1 MKKYLGPIIVV
12 VAVIVIIGLFMIGP
26 YNRLVGLEEEADKSL
41 SNIDNQLQRRVDLI
55 PNLVDTVKG
64 YTKHEEKVFKD
75 VSDARSKLAG
85 ANTPEE
91 KAEANGEVNSALSRL
106 LAISENY
113 PDLKADKQFTGLRDE
128 LAGTEN
134 RIAVARKDYNE
145 SINEYN
151 QATRRFPSSIVADY
165 LILIRKNISKLKVK
179 LKMHQKLT
187 LAETN
192 LNEINF

>member
-1 MKKYLGPIIVV
+1 MKKYLGPIIAV
-12 VAVIVIIGLFMIGP
+12 VAVIVILGVIMIGP

-85 ANTPEE
+85 ANSPEE
-91 KAEANGEVNSALSRL
+91 KAAANGEVNSALSRL
-106 LAISENY
+106 IAISENY

-134 RIAVARKDYNE
+134 RIAVVRKDYNE

-151 QATRRFPSSIVADY
+151 QATRRFPSSIVAGLFNFDKKEY
-165 LILIRKNISKLKVK
+165 FQAKGEAKYAPKVDFGGD
-179 LKMHQKLT
+179 
-187 LAETN
+187 ES
-192 LNEINF
+192 

>member
-151 QATRRFPSSIVADY
+151 QATRRFPSSIVAGLFNFDKKEY
-165 LILIRKNISKLKVK
+165 FQAKGEAKDAPKVYFGGD
-179 LKMHQKLT
+179 
-187 LAETN
+187 ES
-192 LNEINF
+192 

>member
-1 MKKYLGPIIVV
+1 MKKYLGPIIAV
-12 VAVIVIIGLFMIGP
+12 VAVIVIVGLIMIGP
-26 YNRLVGLEEEADKSL
+26 YNRLVGLEEESDKSL

-55 PNLVDTVKG
+55 PNLVSTVKG

-85 ANTPEE
+85 AKSPQD
-91 KAEANGEVNSALSRL
+91 KAEANGEVNSSLSRL
-106 LAISENY
+106 IAISEKY

-145 SINEYN
+145 SINQYN
-151 QATRRFPSSIVADY
+151 RATRSFPSSIVAG
-165 LILIRKNISKLKVK
+165 LF
-179 LKMHQKLT
+179 
-187 LAETN
+187 
-192 LNEINF
+192 NFDKKEYFQAKGEAKEAPQVDFGGADS

>member
-12 VAVIVIIGLFMIGP
+12 LAVIVIIGLFMIGP

-85 ANTPEE
+85 CEYARR
-91 KAEANGEVNSALSRL
+91 KSR
-106 LAISENY
+106 
-113 PDLKADKQFTGLRDE
+113 
-128 LAGTEN
+128 
-134 RIAVARKDYNE
+134 
-145 SINEYN
+145 
-151 QATRRFPSSIVADY
+151 
-165 LILIRKNISKLKVK
+165 SKW
-179 LKMHQKLT
+179 
-187 LAETN
+187 
-192 LNEINF
+192 

>member
-1 MKKYLGPIIVV
+1 MFVSVFFAYIWYLLYNKEDNLFINRKETFNEKYLGPIIVV

-91 KAEANGEVNSALSRL
+91 KQ
-106 LAISENY
+106 
-113 PDLKADKQFTGLRDE
+113 KQMEKL
-128 LAGTEN
+128 
-134 RIAVARKDYNE
+134 
-145 SINEYN
+145 
-151 QATRRFPSSIVADY
+151 IV
-165 LILIRKNISKLKVK
+165 R
-179 LKMHQKLT
+179 
-187 LAETN
+187 
-192 LNEINF
+192 

>member
-1 MKKYLGPIIVV
+1 MKKYLAPIITV
-12 VAVIVIIGLFMIGP
+12 VAVFVILGLIMIGP

-85 ANTPEE
+85 ANTPQE

-106 LAISENY
+106 I
-113 PDLKADKQFTGLRDE
+113 G
-128 LAGTEN
+128 
-134 RIAVARKDYNE
+134 
-145 SINEYN
+145 
-151 QATRRFPSSIVADY
+151 
-165 LILIRKNISKLKVK
+165 
-179 LKMHQKLT
+179 
-187 LAETN
+187 
-192 LNEINF
+192 

>member
-1 MKKYLGPIIVV
+1 MKKYLAPIITV
-12 VAVIVIIGLFMIGP
+12 VAVFVILGLIMIGP

-41 SNIDNQLQRRVDLI
+41 SNIDNQLQRPVDLI

-85 ANTPEE
+85 ANTPQE

-106 LAISENY
+106 IAISENY

-134 RIAVARKDYNE
+134 RIAVARKDYND

-151 QATRRFPSSIVADY
+151 QATRKFPSSIIAGLFNFDKKEY
-165 LILIRKNISKLKVK
+165 FQAKGEAKDAPKVD
-179 LKMHQKLT
+179 
-187 LAETN
+187 
-192 LNEINF
+192 FGGDDS

>member
-1 MKKYLGPIIVV
+1 MKKYLAPIITV
-12 VAVIVIIGLFMIGP
+12 VAVFVILGLIMIGP

-85 ANTPEE
+85 ANTPQE

-106 LAISENY
+106 IAISENY

-134 RIAVARKDYNE
+134 RIAVARKDYND

-151 QATRRFPSSIVADY
+151 QATRKFPSSIIAGLFNFDKKEY
-165 LILIRKNISKLKVK
+165 FQAKGEAKAPKVD
-179 LKMHQKLT
+179 
-187 LAETN
+187 
-192 LNEINF
+192 FGGDDS